1 MQSIISEDLV
11 TALLPQKSP
20 FQMVSQ
26 LYEFTEEG
34 IITGFDISEDNIFNE
49 NGFFNESGLIENIA
63 QSIALHI
70 NYGFHLKNIAPP
82 QGYIGTVN
90 KVTVFELPKVN
101 SLIRTEVKI
110 IGEFMGI
117 TLIEGTSFQGDEKLI
132 STQMKTV
139 IAKD

>member
-34 IITGFDISEDNIFNE
+34 IITGFDIPEDNIFNE